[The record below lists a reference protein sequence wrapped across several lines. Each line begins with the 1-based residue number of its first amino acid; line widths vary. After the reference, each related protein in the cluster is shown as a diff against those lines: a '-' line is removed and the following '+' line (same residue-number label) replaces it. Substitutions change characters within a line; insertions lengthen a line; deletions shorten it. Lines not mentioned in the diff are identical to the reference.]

1 MFELNQ
7 QCVIENVLPNRG
19 KNEDSPVLLHIK
31 LRVDALSPEA
41 VAAAM
46 RARGPGEVQQSFFS
60 DGKPRFPGV
69 DVIPI
74 DNEYLAKHVVT
85 FDELEQVRVSKLFN
99 IRVLALIEGHFS
111 ATLTITVEDPSAE
124 YLHYITNHENK
135 SVNVALVQDVRELDF
150 NGAEADP
157 VAAGKKPGRVK
168 KSERRHEEQAPLI
181 N

>member
-7 QCVIENVLPNRG
+7 QCLIENVLSNRG
-19 KNEDSPVLLHIK
+19 KNDGSPVLLHIK

-46 RARGPGEVQQSFFS
+46 RGRGPGEVQQSFFS

-69 DVIPI
+69 DVIPCH
-74 DNEYLAKHVVT
+74 NEYLAKHVVT
-85 FDELEQVRVSKLFN
+85 FAELEQVRVTKLFN
-99 IRVLALIEGHFS
+99 IKVEPLIDGHFS

-124 YLHYITNHENK
+124 YLHYIANHENS
-135 SVNVALVQDVRELDF
+135 SVHVALVQDVRELDF

-157 VAAGKKPGRVK
+157 VAAGKKPGRVN
-168 KSERRHEEQAPLI
+168 KSDRRHEEQTPLI